1 MFLVPTEK
9 PEVLQFNSRPKVA
22 VVREEGINGDRE
34 MVASLFMA
42 GFDVL
47 DITTSDLLGQS
58 NFNLDCVRGLIF
70 PGGFSFADVLGSARG
85 WAASLK
91 FNERAARQLTRFKS
105 RPDTFSLGV
114 CNGCQLLALLGW
126 VGRLNEEET
135 TKKTEQDEDK
145 AYTLLDTNVSERF
158 ESRFVSVKID
168 SSPSIMLK
176 GMIGSTLGVWIAH
189 GEGRFTFSDDR
200 ILHNLKKNNLIA
212 LRYTDDDGHATTA
225 YPMNPN
231 GSVEA
236 IAGLCNDDGRHLA
249 MMPHPERC
257 TQMWQWPYVPSE
269 WTDVRVSP
277 WCSMFTSAYQWC
289 LKN

>member
-1 MFLVPTEK
+1 MPFVSLVPLEK

-22 VVREEGINGDRE
+22 VLREEGINGDRE
-34 MVASLFMA
+34 MVSSLFMA

-58 NFNLDCVRGLIF
+58 NFNLDSIRGIVF

-91 FNERAARQLTRFKS
+91 FNDKAKTQLIRFKN

-126 VGRLNEEET
+126 VGNIDET
-135 TKKTEQDEDK
+135 KQQKQDGNSD
-145 AYTLLDTNVSERF
+145 TILDTNISERF
-158 ESRFVSVKID
+158 ESRFVSVRID
-168 SSPSIMLK
+168 SSPSIMLQ

-189 GEGRFTFSDDR
+189 GEGRFTFSSEKVLD
-200 ILHNLKKNNLIA
+200 HLKKNNLIA
-212 LRYTDDDGHATTA
+212 LRYTDDDGHATTV

-231 GSVEA
+231 GSVDG
-236 IAGLCNDDGRHLA
+236 IAGICSKDGRHLA

-257 TQMWQWPYVPSE
+257 TQMWQWPYKPKKWNE
-269 WTDVRVSP
+269 LQVSP

>member
-1 MFLVPTEK
+1 MA
-9 PEVLQFNSRPKVA
+9 VL
-22 VVREEGINGDRE
+22 REEGINGDRE
-34 MVASLFMA
+34 MVSSLFMA

-58 NFNLDCVRGLIF
+58 NFNLDSIRGLIF

-91 FNERAARQLTRFKS
+91 FNDKAKRQLIRFKE

-114 CNGCQLLALLGW
+114 CNGCQLLALLAW
-126 VGRLNEEET
+126 VGNLDEGKKEQEE
-135 TKKTEQDEDK
+135 KEDGNCD
-145 AYTLLDTNVSERF
+145 TLLDTNLSERF
-158 ESRFVSVKID
+158 ESRFVSVRVD
-168 SSPSIMLK
+168 PSPSIMLQ

-189 GEGRFTFSDDR
+189 GEGRFTFSHDR
-200 ILHNLKKNNLIA
+200 VLDHLKKKNLIA
-212 LRYTDDDGHATTA
+212 LRYTDDDGHATTV

-231 GSVEA
+231 GSVEG
-236 IAGLCNDDGRHLA
+236 IAGICSEDGRHLA

-257 TQMWQWPYVPSE
+257 TQMWQWPWKPAE
-269 WTDVRVSP
+269 WNDLQISP